1 MTLCLAR
8 NVLGLYK
15 ACPAAVEKE
24 RSTSKSLF
32 YGGQDSHWEAKQES
46 AREDSVCLCWR
57 PRRAERRTSA
67 KVRRLLSLI
76 AAYVFLLATDPCCTE
91 LTLSTD

>member
-1 MTLCLAR
+1 MYVDSFLSLISSFYIGMDLTGIFLSLFDPMTLCLAR

-24 RSTSKSLF
+24 RSTSQSLF
-32 YGGQDSHWEAKQES
+32 YGGQDSHGSAKQES

-57 PRRAERRTSA
+57 PRRA
-67 KVRRLLSLI
+67 
-76 AAYVFLLATDPCCTE
+76 
-91 LTLSTD
+91 